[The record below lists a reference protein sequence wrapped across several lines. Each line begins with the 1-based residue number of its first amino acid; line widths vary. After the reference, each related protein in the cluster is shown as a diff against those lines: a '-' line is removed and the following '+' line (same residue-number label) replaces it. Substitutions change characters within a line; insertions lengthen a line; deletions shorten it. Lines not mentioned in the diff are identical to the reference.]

1 MAEQATRISDQHSG
15 DYIATRDAIENDAG
29 ANARVIQ
36 LMDFSSRQL
45 PSPATIRGISSFINS
60 VDGINLAS
68 LPAELTSNLLETGD
82 KSTLL
87 VFPRHSVSNGEVSI
101 TPIIF
106 NDAGTAI
113 GVRATKSSGMGTAL
127 FAVSG
132 VYYSPQLVWDTQ
144 GAEKIGLHITILSGA
159 GNTVRLLAGVI

>member
-1 MAEQATRISDQHSG
+1 MGEQATRISDQHSG
-15 DYIATRDAIENDAG
+15 DYIATRDAIETDG
-29 ANARVIQ
+29 TNARVIQ
-36 LMDFSSRQL
+36 LMDFASRQL
-45 PSPATIRGISSFINS
+45 PSPATIRGISSFIGS
-60 VDGINLAS
+60 VDGVDLAS
-68 LPAELTSNLLETGD
+68 LPAELTNNLIDVGD

-87 VFPRHSVSNGEVSI
+87 VFPRHSVSIGEVAI

-113 GVRATKSSGMGTAL
+113 GVRATKTSGMGTAL
-127 FAVSG
+127 FAISG

-144 GAEKIGLHITILSGA
+144 GSEKIGLHITTISGA

>member
-15 DYIATRDAIENDAG
+15 DYIATRDAVETDG
-29 ANARVIQ
+29 TNARVIQ
-36 LMDFSSRQL
+36 LMDFASRQL
-45 PSPATIRGISSFINS
+45 PSPTTIRGISSFVNS
-60 VDGINLAS
+60 ADGVNLAS
-68 LPAELTSNLLETGD
+68 LAAELTSNLISVGD
-82 KSTLL
+82 TSTLL
-87 VFPRHSVSNGEVSI
+87 VFPRHSASNGEVAI

-113 GVRATKSSGMGTAL
+113 GVRATKTSGMGTAL
-127 FAVSG
+127 FAISG

-144 GAEKIGLHITILSGA
+144 GAEKIGLHITVISGA

>member
-15 DYIATRDAIENDAG
+15 DYIATRDAIETDG
-29 ANARVIQ
+29 TNARVIQ
-36 LMDFSSRQL
+36 LMDFASRQL
-45 PSPATIRGISSFINS
+45 ASLTTIRGISSFVGS
-60 VDGINLAS
+60 ADGIDLTS
-68 LPAELTSNLLETGD
+68 LPAELTGNLVSIGD

-87 VFPRHSVSNGEVSI
+87 VFPRHSVSTGEVTI

-113 GVRATKSSGMGTAL
+113 GVRASKSSGMGTAL
-127 FAVSG
+127 FVMSG

-144 GAEKIGLHITILSGA
+144 GAEKLGLHITSIGGA

>member
-15 DYIATRDAIENDAG
+15 DYIATRDATETDGTNP
-29 ANARVIQ
+29 RVIQ
-36 LMDFSSRQL
+36 LMDFASRQL
-45 PSPATIRGISSFINS
+45 PSPATVRGIGSFVNS
-60 VDGINLAS
+60 ADGVDLAS
-68 LPAELTSNLLETGD
+68 LPAEITNNLISIGD

-87 VFPRHSVSNGEVSI
+87 VFPRHSVSDGEVVI

-127 FAVSG
+127 FIVSG

-144 GAEKIGLHITILSGA
+144 GAEKIGLHITVISGV
-159 GNTVRLLAGVI
+159 GNTIRLLAGVI

>member
-1 MAEQATRISDQHSG
+1 MAEQATRITDQHSG
-15 DYIATRDAIENDAG
+15 DYIATRDAIENDDDS
-29 ANARVIQ
+29 NSRVIQ
-36 LMDFSSRQL
+36 LMDFASRQL
-45 PSPATIRGISSFINS
+45 ASPATIRGISSFVNS
-60 VDGINLAS
+60 ADGVDLAS
-68 LPAELTSNLLETGD
+68 LPAELTSNLITVGD

-113 GVRATKSSGMGTAL
+113 GIRATKTSGMGTAL
-127 FAVSG
+127 FVVSG

-144 GAEKIGLHITILSGA
+144 GAEKIGLHITVLGGA